1 MTRDQIEQKLI
12 EIVRREKNIPN
23 DLLRTETLLADAGID
38 SLDSLTIL
46 FGVEEEFR
54 ISVPDDRARAMKT
67 FGDMVDLVEELL
79 PATP

>member
-67 FGDMVDLVEELL
+67 FGDMVDLVQELL

>member
-12 EIVRREKNIPN
+12 EIVRREKNLPD
-23 DLLRTETLLADAGID
+23 DLLKNDTLLADAGID

-67 FGDMVDLVEELL
+67 FGDMVDLVEELI
-79 PATP
+79 PVAS